1 MSPTQLRDR
10 EGIASHPSNKHFIS
24 LRSFNRQISSGDSP
38 GKLIARSLE
47 GAWRPEAEQLSISSD
62 ELHQIA
68 SLLLVTD
75 TAALVWRRLQPCTI
89 TSSWA
94 LAYFKEAHRKHTI
107 ESAVHEA
114 NVRDAF
120 RRLRTAKI
128 EPILFKGWAVARLYP
143 EAGLR
148 PYGDLDL
155 WMKAPDLQ
163 VFNYEIQS
171 NGDPGYRVEPHACFY
186 PQYARSFENVMDHSQ
201 LVRLGDIQVR
211 VPGQEDHLRLIC
223 LHFLYHGGWRPL
235 WLCDIALLTE
245 SAGTGFDWDLCL
257 GRNAKHADWIACAIG
272 LAHELLGARVAGTPV
287 EKRAR
292 GLPRWLITAVLKQWE
307 KGGGISFAENLSF
320 SLPRRVLN
328 PKALVR
334 ALREHWRN
342 PVQASVEMN
351 AWFSEAPRLPLQF
364 GSAVKHLPRFARY
377 FGKQIRRP

>member
-1 MSPTQLRDR
+1 VL
-10 EGIASHPSNKHFIS
+10 
-24 LRSFNRQISSGDSP
+24 SSDAP
-38 GKLIARSLE
+38 GKLIARCME
-47 GAWRPEAEQLSISSD
+47 RAWRPAPGPLSISS
-62 ELHQIA
+62 EEVHQIA

-75 TAALVWRRLQPCTI
+75 TAALAWRRLQPCAI

-94 LAYFKEAHRKHTI
+94 LAYLKEAYRKHTV
-107 ESAVHEA
+107 ESAVHDA

-128 EPILFKGWAVARLYP
+128 EPILFKGWAIARLYP

-148 PYGDLDL
+148 PYVDIDL
-155 WMKAPDLQ
+155 WMPATDLER
-163 VFNYEIQS
+163 FNDELQS
-171 NGDPGYRVEPHACFY
+171 NGDLGYRVEPHAVFY
-186 PQYARSFENVMDHSQ
+186 PQYARSFDDVMDHSQ
-201 LVRLGDIQVR
+201 LVPLGDIQVR
-211 VPGQEDHLRLIC
+211 VPGHEDHLRLIC

-257 GRNAKHADWIACAIG
+257 GNDPKHADWIACAIG
-272 LAHELLGARVAGTPV
+272 LAHQLLGAEVGGTPI

-320 SLPRRVLN
+320 SLPRRLLS
-328 PKALVR
+328 PRGLVH

-351 AWFSEAPRLPLQF
+351 AWFGEAPRLPLQF
-364 GSAVKHLPRFARY
+364 GSAVKHIPRFARY
-377 FGKQIRRP
+377 FRKEIRRP

>member
-1 MSPTQLRDR
+1 M
-10 EGIASHPSNKHFIS
+10 
-24 LRSFNRQISSGDSP
+24 
-38 GKLIARSLE
+38 E
-47 GAWRPEAEQLSISSD
+47 GAWRPVPGPLSISA
-62 ELHQIA
+62 EEVHQIA

-75 TAALVWRRLQPCTI
+75 TAALAWRRLQPCEI

-94 LAYFKEAHRKHTI
+94 LAYLKEAYRKHTV
-107 ESAVHEA
+107 ESAVHDA

-148 PYGDLDL
+148 PYVDIDL
-155 WMKAPDLQ
+155 WMPATDLER
-163 VFNYEIQS
+163 FNDELQS
-171 NGDPGYRVEPHACFY
+171 NGDRGYRVEPHAFFY
-186 PQYARSFENVMDHSQ
+186 PQYARSFDDVMDHSQ
-201 LVRLGDIQVR
+201 LVPLGDIQVR
-211 VPGQEDHLRLIC
+211 VPGHEDHLRLIC

-257 GRNAKHADWIACAIG
+257 GSDRKHADWIACTIG
-272 LAHELLGARVAGTPV
+272 LAHQLLGAQVGGTPI
-287 EKRAR
+287 EKRAQA
-292 GLPRWLITAVLKQWE
+292 LPSWLITAVLKQWE

-328 PKALVR
+328 PRAVVR

-364 GSAVKHLPRFARY
+364 LSAVKHIPRFSKY
-377 FGKQIRRP
+377 FRKEIRRP

>member
-1 MSPTQLRDR
+1 M
-10 EGIASHPSNKHFIS
+10 
-24 LRSFNRQISSGDSP
+24 RSTIDQVSSADSP

-47 GAWRPEAEQLSISSD
+47 GAWRPALEPLSLSS
-62 ELHQIA
+62 EEIHQIA

-94 LAYFKEAHRKHTI
+94 HAYFKEAHRKHTI
-107 ESAVHEA
+107 ESAVHQA
-114 NVRDAF
+114 NIRDAF
-120 RRLRTAKI
+120 RRMRAAKI

-155 WMKAPDLQ
+155 WMQARDLEI
-163 VFNYEIQS
+163 FNYELKS
-171 NGDPGYRVEPHACFY
+171 NGEPEYRVEPHASFY
-186 PQYARSFENVMDHSQ
+186 PQYARSIADVMDHSQ
-201 LVRLGDIQVR
+201 LVPLGDIQVR
-211 VPGQEDHLRLIC
+211 VPSHEDHLRLIC

-257 GRNAKHADWIACAIG
+257 GGNAKHADWIACAIG
-272 LAHELLGARVAGTPV
+272 VAHQLLGARVAGTPV

-292 GLPRWLITAVLKQWE
+292 ALPRWLITAVLKQWQ
-307 KGGGISFAENLSF
+307 KGGGISIADNLSF

-328 PKALVR
+328 PVALLR

-351 AWFSEAPRLPLQF
+351 AWFSETPRLPLQF
-364 GSAVKHLPRFARY
+364 GSAVKHLPRFANY
-377 FGKQIRRP
+377 FGKEIRRP